1 MCRYD
6 TSTMFKNGSGT
17 ETSSRTRSHAYPWPF
32 GRFVNAYHAYI
43 APTRV
48 LTLRAHRMADSLR
61 LDSPRNSRRHQ
72 IVRCIFTDGGT
83 IWMVP
88 EGNSTLIVIVSIR
101 HEGVQDRKGASH
113 PDPAHLCNARARS
126 WGFV

>member
-6 TSTMFKNGSGT
+6 TSTMFKNGFGT

-32 GRFVNAYHAYI
+32 GGIRKRLPYLYRVY
-43 APTRV
+43 TRSDPR
-48 LTLRAHRMADSLR
+48 THRMADSLR
-61 LDSPRNSRRHQ
+61 PDSPRNSRRHQ
-72 IVRCIFTDGGT
+72 IVCCISTDRGA

-88 EGNSTLIVIVSIR
+88 EGNSTLIVIVSVG
-101 HEGVQDRKGASH
+101 HEGVQDRKGAPY
-113 PDPAHLCNARARS
+113 PDPVHLCNARARS